1 MMTQE
6 KIGKFI
12 AEKRKEKG
20 MTQEQF
26 AEKLGVTNRSIS
38 RWENGKTMPDYSMF
52 PIICETL
59 GVEISEILEGKKGQV
74 DIRLI
79 VELINYEKVSKQKLI
94 NRYLFGGIVC
104 FVLMLLHK
112 NLHLL
117 NDSSNT
123 NILMIILGILG
134 CASICAVLYYNNH
147 GKKYTEN
154 EIKVFLGVNKDTKMR
169 TAGEMLQYAKKNQK
183 ADLKQYEKAFI
194 AIEEK
199 LLPEESVIFSMVADS
214 VVVNESWSDSWKP
227 WHIVMAVTEESLLV
241 CGESIRGRFMTSYDV
256 ERFPRKDVISVE
268 FIERKIVIKF
278 QNQMMKIEGKD
289 LAAVVNSLKEALN

>member
-1 MMTQE
+1 
-6 KIGKFI
+6 
-12 AEKRKEKG
+12 
-20 MTQEQF
+20 
-26 AEKLGVTNRSIS
+26 
-38 RWENGKTMPDYSMF
+38 
-52 PIICETL
+52 
-59 GVEISEILEGKKGQV
+59 
-74 DIRLI
+74 
-79 VELINYEKVSKQKLI
+79 
-94 NRYLFGGIVC
+94 
-104 FVLMLLHK
+104 MLLHK